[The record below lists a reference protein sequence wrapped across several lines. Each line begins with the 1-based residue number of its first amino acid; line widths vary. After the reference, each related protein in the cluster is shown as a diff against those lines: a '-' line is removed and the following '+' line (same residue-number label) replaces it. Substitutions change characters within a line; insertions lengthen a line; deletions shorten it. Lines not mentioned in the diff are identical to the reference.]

1 MEKISKIKIGCKP
14 YDIYDPSAHEK
25 IEQIT
30 ERDILENIEVE
41 AHVDDTIGTPN
52 VTVVKGEN
60 KITLKFS
67 GLKGESGID
76 GENAIGIQ
84 GPKGDKGDTGE
95 QGPQGPQGEPG
106 YDGKTGK
113 TPVIGATATYDY
125 SVAEHNPHVHVD
137 VDGEPEHPIFNF
149 RFSGLRGL
157 DGADGQ
163 DGRNGRDGVDG
174 QDGKDGKD
182 GQDGAVAEITQ
193 QIIDDIKTR
202 VLAELDGLDESIKQ
216 EIIELISTAEF
227 WQDKLPQGQT
237 GSESNFGQQDVE
249 NYLQQIGV
257 WTTDGNGNRIT
268 SWSKIAQDVSGI
280 AAEVAQLKAGQS
292 VGGEIDYEALSGALY
307 THITGN
313 TITSGLQATWAHFL
327 GLSDDTLTTLE
338 WMAAGVKSS
347 VGGNADSQEAITT
360 LFAAARNYQANKD
373 NYDQAWAGVNAIV
386 EPDQNNPGSYVAK
399 GELVTLIQ
407 NAANS
412 AVSTAGFATQ
422 SDVDTAVAS
431 MFAEGGAGRAY
442 VTAAVD
448 DEMSNVT
455 ISADQIEL
463 NGQTWAD
470 VVQFSS
476 NFNSSIQDAFSGN
489 GNYNNVTID
498 SNAVIVHGSTQ
509 EGKYDDTSTISPD
522 GLSVV
527 NSSRGLYRTIQVTPQ
542 GTDISSSGGY
552 LDKYP
557 VTAGYGIAVTGD
569 VDINGSLTIRD
580 EYGREITLDAFYLQT
595 INNYVSKIS
604 QLEGRIEAL
613 ENA

>member
-1 MEKISKIKIGCKP
+1 MEKISKIKIGCEP
-14 YDIYDPSAHEK
+14 YEIYDPSAHEK

-30 ERDILENIEVE
+30 DRDILKDIIVE
-41 AHVDDTIGTPN
+41 AHVDDTTGTPN
-52 VTVVKGEN
+52 VAVVKGEN
-60 KITLKFS
+60 KITLNFS
-67 GLKGESGID
+67 GLKGESGIN
-76 GENAIGIQ
+76 GEDATGIQ
-84 GPKGDKGDTGE
+84 GPKGDKGDMGE

-125 SVAEHNPHVHVD
+125 SIAEHNPHVHVD

-157 DGADGQ
+157 DGADGK
-163 DGRNGRDGVDG
+163 DGRNGRDGIDG
-174 QDGKDGKD
+174 QN
-182 GQDGAVAEITQ
+182 GQDGAAAEITQ

-202 VLAELDGLDESIKQ
+202 VLAELDNLDESIKN

-268 SWSKIAQDVSGI
+268 SWSKIAQDVDGI
-280 AAEVAQLKAGQS
+280 ALEVAQLKAGQS
-292 VGGEIDYEALSGALY
+292 VGGEIDYDALSGALY

-347 VGGNADSQEAITT
+347 AGGNADSQEAITT

-448 DEMSNVT
+448 DEMSSVT
-455 ISADQIEL
+455 IGADQINL

-470 VVQFSS
+470 MV
-476 NFNSSIQDAFSGN
+476 NS
-489 GNYNNVTID
+489 
-498 SNAVIVHGSTQ
+498 
-509 EGKYDDTSTISPD
+509 
-522 GLSVV
+522 GLSIDGGYVSINAQQGEGAPYIQAQDDANESLCTV
-527 NSSRGLYRTIQVTPQ
+527 NGTGISIEQVNDSAILNSNSLSFAQNGTIYSDGDLTL
-542 GTDISSSGGY
+542 SSSQGS
-552 LDKYP
+552 
-557 VTAGYGIAVTGD
+557 IALAD
-569 VDINGSLTIRD
+569 L
-580 EYGREITLDAFYLQT
+580 L
-595 INNYVSKIS
+595 SKIAE
-604 QLEGRIEAL
+604 LERKTANL
-613 ENA
+613 